1 MHLPDKLKQTLA
13 SPPFQVVARLIL
25 GGLFI
30 YASLDK
36 IAQPMQFTR
45 AIESYKLLPVSLLT
59 LPALILPWAE
69 LLAGICLISGIWV
82 RSAAMLLS
90 ALLLMFILALGLSAL
105 RGLKI
110 SCGCF
115 TTKLGEG
122 DNIYLEIFRD
132 LLMLIPAW
140 VILFFGREKKDS

>member
-1 MHLPDKLKQTLA
+1 MPDKVKKILA
-13 SPPFQVVARLIL
+13 APPLQIVARLIL

-36 IAQPMQFTR
+36 IANPMLFAR
-45 AIESYKLLPVSLLT
+45 VIESYKLLPLSLVT
-59 LPALILPWAE
+59 LPALILPWVE
-69 LLAGICLISGIWV
+69 LFAGICLLSGIFV

-90 ALLLMFILALGLSAL
+90 SLLLLFILALGVSAL
-105 RGLKI
+105 RGLEI

-115 TTKLGEG
+115 STKLGESE
-122 DNIYLEIFRD
+122 NIPLLIVRD

-140 VILFFGREKKDS
+140 VILFFGNEKKNS